1 MEAEKSPF
9 GGMKL
14 FFIAYFALLMLALT
28 FIGVMGSLGY
38 EMVNPSAKF
47 VLFGLLIGSAMIAG
61 AIWIVR
67 RIWRKWVKIA
77 VGALLTV
84 VILAVTV
91 GMSLAFSLVLVAST
105 PLHYTTLTSPGGEAV
120 VVMREISNDA
130 GRLAERM
137 QAAGLD
143 ATQGPRTEA
152 DLGELYTAH
161 PRKLRFFYN
170 KKVSGEGSLEIGRA
184 SEARLMYEWTDD
196 AMLHLYIDAPE
207 PGDGGEIFFPLAR

>member
-91 GMSLAFSLVLVAST
+91 GMSLTFSLVLVAA
-105 PLHYTTLTSPGGEAV
+105 TLIGYAFDALGFTEGNIIAAHRPNHRQYEV
-120 VVMREISNDA
+120 RFYRLPKECCVRE
-130 GRLAERM
+130 
-137 QAAGLD
+137 
-143 ATQGPRTEA
+143 
-152 DLGELYTAH
+152 
-161 PRKLRFFYN
+161 YN
-170 KKVSGEGSLEIGRA
+170 LS
-184 SEARLMYEWTDD
+184 
-196 AMLHLYIDAPE
+196 
-207 PGDGGEIFFPLAR
+207 

>member
-28 FIGVMGSLGY
+28 FIGVMGSLSY

-47 VLFGLLIGSAMIAG
+47 VLFGLLTGSAMIAG

-91 GMSLAFSLVLVAST
+91 GMSLTFSLVLVAAT

-130 GRLAERM
+130 DRLAERM

-170 KKVSGEGSLEIGRA
+170 KKISGEGSIEIGRA
-184 SEARLMYEWTDD
+184 SEAQLMYEWTDD

>member
-91 GMSLAFSLVLVAST
+91 GMSLTFSLVLVAST

-130 GRLAERM
+130 DRLAERM

-170 KKVSGEGSLEIGRA
+170 KKISGEGSIEIGRA
-184 SEARLMYEWTDD
+184 SEAQLMYEWTDD